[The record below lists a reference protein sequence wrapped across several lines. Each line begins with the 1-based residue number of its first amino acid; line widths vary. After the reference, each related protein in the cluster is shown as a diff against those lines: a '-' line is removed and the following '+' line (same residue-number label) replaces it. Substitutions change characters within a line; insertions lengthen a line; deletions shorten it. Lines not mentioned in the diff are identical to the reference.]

1 MIVITDKKDLL
12 VAIDELKRS
21 EKKITLIPTMG
32 NLHEGHKTLIKYAPR
47 DTFKVATIYVNPL
60 QFNDRDDYT
69 NYPRSI
75 ERDINLCKE
84 LNIDL
89 VYAPELDI
97 TTEID
102 IENKIDLP
110 KFTSYLCGATR
121 KNHFQGVYTIVKYL
135 FSIIKPDYACFG
147 KKDYQQLVLIKFIV
161 STFFQNLKIIEVD
174 TVRLNNIALSSRLS
188 RLDEKTIRDAQIM
201 FKSLIKI
208 REQLLKGDK
217 FSEIK
222 DSYVDEI
229 EKLNFNVEYLEHRN
243 NDTLEIADNH
253 LSNSSIF
260 IACNVK
266 NVRLI
271 DNIQI

>member
-32 NLHEGHKTLIKYAPR
+32 NLHEGHKALIKYAPR
-47 DTFKVATIYVNPL
+47 DTFKVVTIYVNPL

-69 NYPRSI
+69 NYPRST
-75 ERDINLCKE
+75 EQDINLCKE
-84 LNIDL
+84 SNIDL

-102 IENKIDLP
+102 IENRIDLP
-110 KFTSYLCGATR
+110 KFSGYLCGASR
-121 KNHFQGVYTIVKYL
+121 KGHFQGVYTIVKYL
-135 FSIIKPDYACFG
+135 FSLTTPDYACFG
-147 KKDYQQLVLIKFIV
+147 KKDFQQLVLIKYIA
-161 STFFQNLKIIEVD
+161 STYFQSLKIIEVD
-174 TVRLNNIALSSRLS
+174 TVRVNNIALSSRLS
-188 RLDEKTIRDAQIM
+188 RLDEKTICDAQIM
-201 FKSLIKI
+201 FKSLLKI
-208 REQLLKGDK
+208 REQLIKGDK

-222 DSYVDEI
+222 DSYIDKI
-229 EKLNFNVEYLEHRN
+229 EKLDFNVEYLEHRN
-243 NDTLEIADNH
+243 NDTLEIAENH
-253 LSNSSIF
+253 LTNTSIF

>member
-1 MIVITDKKDLL
+1 MIVIRDKKDLL

-69 NYPRSI
+69 NYPRSTQ
-75 ERDINLCKE
+75 RDIKLCKE

-89 VYAPELDI
+89 VYAPDLDI

-102 IENKIDLP
+102 IENRIDLP
-110 KFTSYLCGATR
+110 KFSGYLCGAKR
-121 KNHFQGVYTIVKYL
+121 KGHFQGVYTIVKYL
-135 FSIIKPDYACFG
+135 FSVIKPDYACFG
-147 KKDYQQLVLIKFIV
+147 KKDFQQLVLIKYIA
-161 STFFQNLKIIEVD
+161 STYFQSLKIIEVD
-174 TVRLNNIALSSRLS
+174 TVRVNNIALSSRLS
-188 RLDEKTIRDAQIM
+188 RLDEKTICDGQII
-201 FKSLIKI
+201 FKSLLKI

-222 DSYVDEI
+222 DLYIDKI
-229 EKLNFNVEYLEHRN
+229 EKLDFNVEYLEHRN
-243 NDTLEIADNH
+243 NDTLEIAENH
-253 LSNSSIF
+253 LNNTSIF
-260 IACNVK
+260 IACSIK

>member
-1 MIVITDKKDLL
+1 MIVTKDKKDLL

-32 NLHEGHKTLIKYAPR
+32 NLHEGHKTLIKNAPR

-60 QFNDRDDYT
+60 QFNDKDDYT

-102 IENKIDLP
+102 IENRIDLP
-110 KFTSYLCGATR
+110 KFSGYLCGATR
-121 KNHFQGVYTIVKYL
+121 KGHFQGVYTIVKYL
-135 FSIIKPDYACFG
+135 FSIIEPDYACFG
-147 KKDYQQLVLIKFIV
+147 KKDFQQLVLIKYIA

-174 TVRLNNIALSSRLS
+174 TVRVNNIALSSRLS
-188 RLDEKTIRDAQIM
+188 RLDEKTICDAQIM
-201 FKSLIKI
+201 FKSLLKI

-222 DSYVDEI
+222 DSYIDEI
-229 EKLNFNVEYLEHRN
+229 EKLKFNVEYLEHRN
-243 NDTLEIADNH
+243 NDTLEIAENH

>member
-1 MIVITDKKDLL
+1 MIVTKDKKDLL
-12 VAIDELKRS
+12 RAIDELKRS

-32 NLHEGHKTLIKYAPR
+32 NLHEGHKTLIKNAPR

-60 QFNDRDDYT
+60 QFNDKNDYT
-69 NYPRSI
+69 NYPRSE
-75 ERDINLCKE
+75 ERDIKLCKDFK
-84 LNIDL
+84 IDL
-89 VYAPELDI
+89 VYAPGQDI

-102 IENKIDLP
+102 IENRIDLP
-110 KFTSYLCGATR
+110 KFSGYLCGATR
-121 KNHFQGVYTIVKYL
+121 KGHFQGVYTIVKYL

-147 KKDYQQLVLIKFIV
+147 KKDFQQLVLIKYIA
-161 STFFQNLKIIEVD
+161 STFFQSLKIIEVD
-174 TVRLNNIALSSRLS
+174 TVRVNNVALSSRLS
-188 RLDEKTIRDAQIM
+188 RLDEKTICDAQIM
-201 FKSLIKI
+201 FKSLLKI
-208 REQLLKGDK
+208 REKLLKGSK
-217 FSEIK
+217 FSQIK
-222 DSYVDEI
+222 DSYIDKI
-229 EKLNFNVEYLEHRN
+229 EKLDLNVEYLEHRN